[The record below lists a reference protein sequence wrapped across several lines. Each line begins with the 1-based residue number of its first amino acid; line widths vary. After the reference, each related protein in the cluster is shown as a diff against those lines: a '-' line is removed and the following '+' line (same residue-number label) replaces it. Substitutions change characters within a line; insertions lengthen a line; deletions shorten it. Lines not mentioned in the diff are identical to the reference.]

1 VEIARHIAA
10 AERDLRRAVASD
22 PRLASAWIALADLLY
37 NDLWELAEARL
48 DARRAYQADA
58 FLLERDHFAWL
69 CEISFQLKDY
79 EEAQHWCA
87 EGRRRFPERATRLL
101 MVELQLLATDG
112 VEPDVVKAWELVGE
126 MQRQDSPDFNVPAAK
141 MVTAAVLVR
150 AGLPDSAQAIITD
163 ARRTIPEEL
172 APYLDYLEAYAR
184 LRLDQRRESLK
195 LLRSFLG
202 VAPEYRAQLANDHWF
217 EQLAGDATF
226 ERLVDRQRRPIF
238 CRLLCEPPDGR

>member
-1 VEIARHIAA
+1 VEIARQVAA
-10 AERDLRRAVASD
+10 AERDLRRSVAID
-22 PRLASAWIALADLLY
+22 PGLASGWIALADLLY
-37 NDLWELAEARL
+37 NDLWELAEARR
-48 DARRAYQADA
+48 DARRAYQVDA
-58 FLLERDHFAWL
+58 FLLEENHFAWL

-87 EGRRRFPERATRLL
+87 EGRRRFPDRARFIT
-101 MVELQLLATDG
+101 VEIAMLATDG
-112 VEPDVVKAWELVGE
+112 VEPDVVKAWELVDE
-126 MQRQDSPDFNVPAAK
+126 MQRQDSPEFNVPAAK

-150 AGLPDSAQAIITD
+150 AGLPDSAQGVIAD

-184 LRLDQRRESLK
+184 FRLGQRRESLK

-217 EQLAGDATF
+217 APLADDPAF